1 MVDTGDIAVVFG
13 IVVNVE
19 LLEANVTT
27 LPPAL
32 ASCTE
37 LDVGNP
43 PRDEDE
49 VNCDEGVSRELVPD
63 V

>member
-13 IVVNVE
+13 SVVNVE
-19 LLEANVTT
+19 LLEASVTT
-27 LPPAL
+27 LPPVL

-37 LDVGNP
+37 LDVGDP
-43 PRDEDE
+43 PRDGDE
-49 VNCDEGVSRELVPD
+49 VNCDEGICGELVPD

>member
-1 MVDTGDIAVVFG
+1 MVDRGGIAVVFG
-13 IVVNVE
+13 SVVNIE
-19 LLEANVTT
+19 LLEANITT
-27 LPPAL
+27 FPPVL

-43 PRDEDE
+43 PMDGDE
-49 VNCDEGVSRELVPD
+49 VNCDEGVCRELVPD